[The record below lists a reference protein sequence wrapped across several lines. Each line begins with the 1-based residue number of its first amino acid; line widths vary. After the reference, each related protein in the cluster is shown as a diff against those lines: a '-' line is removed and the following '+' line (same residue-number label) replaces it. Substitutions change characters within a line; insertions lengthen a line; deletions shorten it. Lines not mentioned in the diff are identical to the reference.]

1 MIAIVLV
8 PLCVAGLMLCIWV
21 MLWVQKKYSD
31 AILDEQR
38 AGYAHLRSLIAELE
52 ERVGL
57 SEPTDV
63 DDDEPQPVQ
72 VYYGDYPP
80 APSDNCKVN
89 FITPGTYYAAGMECE
104 P

>member
-1 MIAIVLV
+1 MIAILLI
-8 PLCVAGLMLCIWV
+8 PLCIAGLMACIWV

-52 ERVGL
+52 ERAGL

-63 DDDEPQPVQ
+63 DDDEGGIQYVEIDPQIQRRVTE
-72 VYYGDYPP
+72 VL
-80 APSDNCKVN
+80 
-89 FITPGTYYAAGMECE
+89 AAHKQNGADS
-104 P
+104 

>member
-1 MIAIVLV
+1 MIAVILV
-8 PLCVAGLMLCIWV
+8 PLCIAGLMACIWV

-52 ERVGL
+52 ERAGI

-63 DDDEPQPVQ
+63 DDDSEVELTAVTVPDLEQWHGPR
-72 VYYGDYPP
+72 
-80 APSDNCKVN
+80 
-89 FITPGTYYAAGMECE
+89 MECE

>member
-1 MIAIVLV
+1 MIAVILV
-8 PLCVAGLMLCIWV
+8 PLCIAGLMACIWV

-52 ERVGL
+52 ERAGINQD
-57 SEPTDV
+57 TDV
-63 DDDEPQPVQ
+63 DDD
-72 VYYGDYPP
+72 
-80 APSDNCKVN
+80 SDLELTAV
-89 FITPGTYYAAGMECE
+89 TVSDLEQWHGPRMECE

>member
-1 MIAIVLV
+1 MIAVILV
-8 PLCVAGLMLCIWV
+8 PLCIAGLMACIWV

-52 ERVGL
+52 ERAGL

-63 DDDEPQPVQ
+63 DDDEGGIEYVEIDPRIQKRVRE
-72 VYYGDYPP
+72 VLT
-80 APSDNCKVN
+80 VN
-89 FITPGTYYAAGMECE
+89 GIQQNWIGE
-104 P
+104 